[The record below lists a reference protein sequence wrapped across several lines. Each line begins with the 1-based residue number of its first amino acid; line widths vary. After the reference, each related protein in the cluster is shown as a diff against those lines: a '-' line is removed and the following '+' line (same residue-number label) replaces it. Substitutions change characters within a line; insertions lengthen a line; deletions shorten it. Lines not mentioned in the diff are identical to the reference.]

1 MVIGITG
8 GIASGKSTV
17 SNILKGMGIPVIDA
31 DKIGHEVLRLPDTIN
46 LLTDVFGL
54 SVFDRDGNIDRAKL
68 ASEVFPDKD
77 KLSQLNSII
86 HPRII
91 NVLKDEI
98 RKCLKKSE
106 VIAVEIPLLYECNLE
121 YLCDIICVVYSD
133 IEARVQRLRIK
144 GMSESDIAARIKSQM
159 SLEEKIKL
167 ADIVIYNLYGME
179 ELKKEIFQKFSNYIK

>member
-17 SNILKGMGIPVIDA
+17 SNILKGMGVPVIDA

-91 NVLKDEI
+91 DLLKDEI
-98 RKCLKKSE
+98 RKCLKLSE
-106 VIAVEIPLLYECNLE
+106 VIVVEIPLLYECNLE

-133 IEARVQRLRIK
+133 MEARVQRLRNK